1 MASEKSGRAIALN
14 AGSKKTDSGRAPA
27 MMRKRWT
34 MPVQFHD
41 FAPPVEDFRD
51 ALLAGLAQAPK
62 RLPSRFIYDERGS
75 HLFEAILEVPEYYIP
90 RVEIALLR
98 AHGAEIARLAG
109 PRAYVVDYGSGSGR
123 KARLLLDALRE
134 PAVYAPID
142 ISREHLL
149 AAAEALAVDYPGLE
163 VHATCADF
171 LRPFTLPAARA
182 AAVGKRIGF
191 FPGSTIGN
199 ITLEQRAQFLA
210 AARAMLGGGGFIVGV
225 DLKKDTALL
234 RAAYNDAA
242 GASAAFNTNILVR
255 ANRELGADFDLA
267 AFRHRAEYDAGHGR
281 MEIGIE
287 SLRPQTVH
295 LGAAAFKFDAGEVI
309 STQYA
314 YKFTTEEFAAVAA
327 AAGFD
332 PRPVWTDADRM
343 FAIYFL
349 AA

>member
-1 MASEKSGRAIALN
+1 MTSL
-14 AGSKKTDSGRAPA
+14 
-27 MMRKRWT
+27 
-34 MPVQFHD
+34 QFHD
-41 FAPPVEDFRD
+41 FAPPADDFRQ
-51 ALLAGLAQAPK
+51 AVLAGLGQMPK

-75 HLFEAILEVPEYYIP
+75 HLFEAILEEPEYYIP

-98 AHGAEIARLAG
+98 VRGAEIAALAG

-123 KARLLLDALRE
+123 KARLLLEALQE

-149 AAAEALAVDYPGLE
+149 AAAEALAADYPGLE
-163 VHATCADF
+163 VHAICADF
-171 LRPFTLPAARA
+171 LRPFALPTPHA

-199 ITLEQRAQFLA
+199 MTHEQRAQFLA
-210 AARAMLGGGGFIVGV
+210 AARPMLAGGGFVVGV
-225 DLKKDTALL
+225 DLKKDPAVL
-234 RAAYNDAA
+234 RAAYNDAS

-255 ANRELGADFDLA
+255 ANRELAADFDLA

-287 SLRPQTVH
+287 SLKPQTVRI
-295 LGAAAFKFDAGEVI
+295 GDAAFAFAAGEVI
-309 STQYA
+309 VTQYA
-314 YKFTTEEFAAVAA
+314 YKFTVEEFESLAK
-327 AAGFD
+327 AAGFA
-332 PRPVWTDADRM
+332 PRQVWVDSDRL
-343 FAIYFL
+343 FAIHFL